1 MSAKYKL
8 LLVEDNHANQVL
20 LARQLG
26 MLGCDTETVADGRR
40 ALQKIAETSY
50 DLILTDCNMPVM
62 NGYEMSRKIR
72 ESENDGVRVPIIA
85 ITADAV
91 EGTAERCR
99 EAGMDQYLT
108 KPIQVQMLE
117 SMLAK
122 WIPAGDFNS
131 GSSSEAAAA
140 GTATVA
146 DDVVD
151 EQSLPNLLGLS
162 DPFTLVEYYTSFI
175 ESAEEIMEDLQREY
189 VYKNLIGVGD
199 NGHKLKSSARAI
211 GANKLADCCLAIEKA
226 GREENAAAVDELM
239 QQIPVLYAGVRQW
252 IESYV
257 KTYS

>member
-26 MLGCDTETVADGRR
+26 MLGCDTETVADGRQ

-91 EGTAERCR
+91 EGTAERCH

-175 ESAEEIMEDLQREY
+175 ESAE
-189 VYKNLIGVGD
+189 
-199 NGHKLKSSARAI
+199 
-211 GANKLADCCLAIEKA
+211 
-226 GREENAAAVDELM
+226 
-239 QQIPVLYAGVRQW
+239 
-252 IESYV
+252 
-257 KTYS
+257 